1 MEQQMKYQQSLLN
14 RMRYLN
20 KRIFNRVTLK
30 FAGSAYSPISIIR
43 HSGRRS
49 GTIYATPVIVEP
61 LGDTFLFA
69 LPYGFR
75 VDWYRNVLA
84 AGRGT
89 VIWHGK
95 EYPVA
100 SPEPLVGTGLPGF
113 PFILR
118 LIVRIVGAQ
127 HFMQMKSSEAIA

>member
-1 MEQQMKYQQSLLN
+1 MKKETKYQRILIN
-14 RMRYLN
+14 RMRFLN
-20 KRIFNRVTLK
+20 KRILNPVILK
-30 FAGSAYSPISIIR
+30 FAGSSHSPISIIR

-69 LPYGFR
+69 LPYGFK
-75 VDWYRNVLA
+75 VDWYRNILA
-84 AGRGT
+84 TGRRT

-100 SPEPLVGTGLPGF
+100 SPVPLVGTGLPLF
-113 PFILR
+113 AFILR

>member
-1 MEQQMKYQQSLLN
+1 MKYQQSLLN
-14 RMRYLN
+14 RMRFLN
-20 KRIFNRVTLK
+20 KRIFNRLTLK

-43 HSGRRS
+43 HFGRRS
-49 GTIYATPVIVEP
+49 GTPYATPVIVEP
-61 LGDTFLFA
+61 LGNQFLFA
-69 LPYGFR
+69 LPYGSE

-95 EYPVA
+95 EYPVE
-100 SPEPLVGTGLPGF
+100 SPEPLVNRTGLFALPLL
-113 PFILR
+113 LR

-127 HFMQMKSSEAIA
+127 HFLQMKSSKALV